1 MTPHSDRTRSRW
13 RRLDQHELS
22 LLNHILDQAA
32 IEGIDALKVQ
42 ASKATVLEAQDGTGR
57 WHLKVP
63 EDAPT
68 STIRDGA
75 LPIRALVPAGDDD
88 HIGEV
93 VVWVRAGRLLS
104 LELLRFTPAAP
115 QGLPSPDQIRVRV
128 RGTDWSSDGIDWR
141 DESADDALA
150 RAWLDATHHDLY
162 GSDVWNR
169 VYELTHEDLDP
180 PRGWRLLQ
188 RLVELAEGRE
198 LWHVGGGP
206 LAYMVGNHLSLI
218 QKELV
223 RLYGSNRKW
232 GMAFEGQ
239 MSTAL
244 ADFQER
250 SSAATRRW
258 LRDTVCLRLV
268 RLLRARYSSGARQ
281 LHGRTERR
289 PQSLPRP

>member
-13 RRLDQHELS
+13 RRLNQHELS
-22 LLNHILDQAA
+22 LLNHILNQAA

-162 GSDVWNR
+162 GSDVSNR

-244 ADFQER
+244 ADFQDRFGR
-250 SSAATRRW
+250 SDS
-258 LRDTVCLRLV
+258 
-268 RLLRARYSSGARQ
+268 
-281 LHGRTERR
+281 
-289 PQSLPRP
+289 

>member
-1 MTPHSDRTRSRW
+1 MTPPSDPARSRW
-13 RRLDQHELS
+13 RRINRHELA
-22 LLNHILDQAA
+22 LLNHILEQAV
-32 IEGIDALKVQ
+32 IEGIGALKIQ
-42 ASKATVLEAQDGTGR
+42 ASRATVLDAPGGTGR
-57 WHLKVP
+57 WDLRVP

-88 HIGEV
+88 HVGEV
-93 VVWVRAGRLLS
+93 LVWVRAGRLVS

-115 QGLPSPDQIRVRV
+115 QGLPSPDQIRVHV

-150 RAWLDATHHDLY
+150 RAWLEATHHDFY
-162 GSDVWNR
+162 GSDEWYR

-198 LWHVGGGP
+198 LWQVGGGP
-206 LAYMVGNHLSLI
+206 LAHMVDNHLSLI
-218 QKELV
+218 QEELV
-223 RLYGSNRKW
+223 RLYRSNPKW
-232 GMAFEGQ
+232 AMAFEGQ

-244 ADFQER
+244 ADFQARFRR
-250 SSAATRRW
+250 SDS
-258 LRDTVCLRLV
+258 
-268 RLLRARYSSGARQ
+268 
-281 LHGRTERR
+281 
-289 PQSLPRP
+289 